1 MVSGF
6 FDRELGFSSVLSSH
20 SKRDIFLLY
29 ASRFIRLFAFGAVT
43 PILVLHLRL
52 MSAYLHTPSVSIADL
67 FIHRADIPDEL
78 VGLFLS
84 LTLVGDVV
92 LSLIVTWVADSLGR
106 RNVLAGGAGLMLI
119 AGVTFALSEN
129 YLVLLFAAV
138 VGVISRVFSIF
149 SPLIQ
154 V

>member
-1 MVSGF
+1 
-6 FDRELGFSSVLSSH
+6 
-20 SKRDIFLLY
+20 
-29 ASRFIRLFAFGAVT
+29 
-43 PILVLHLRL
+43 
-52 MSAYLHTPSVSIADL
+52 MSAYTHTPSVSIADL

-138 VGVISRVFSIF
+138 VGVISRAF
-149 SPLIQ
+149 
-154 V
+154 